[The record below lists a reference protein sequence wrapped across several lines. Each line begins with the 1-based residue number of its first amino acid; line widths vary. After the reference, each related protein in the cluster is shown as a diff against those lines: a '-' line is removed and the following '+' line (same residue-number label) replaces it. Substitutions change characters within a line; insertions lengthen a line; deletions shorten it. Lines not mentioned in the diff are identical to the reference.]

1 MKNVPMYPQDCT
13 LHYSS
18 HSNSMPFIGKQS
30 HFKLLLIKAIGLGF
44 VSGQFNFIALLKQML
59 TEVVNR
65 KYRCKNIRFLDLY
78 RTIQKTS
85 YNQTV
90 LCSFDIGYR

>member
-1 MKNVPMYPQDCT
+1 MYPWDCT

-18 HSNSMPFIGKQS
+18 DSNSVPFIGKQS

-78 RTIQKTS
+78 
-85 YNQTV
+85 N
-90 LCSFDIGYR
+90 IGPYRRQVTAKPFFVPLT